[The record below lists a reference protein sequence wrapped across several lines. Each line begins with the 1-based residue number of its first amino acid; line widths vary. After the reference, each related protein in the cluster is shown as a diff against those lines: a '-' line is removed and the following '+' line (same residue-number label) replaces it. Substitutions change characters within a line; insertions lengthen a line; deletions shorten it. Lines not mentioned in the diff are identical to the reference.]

1 MTTNIQLIGDALRL
15 INVINEIETPSAEQG
30 ATALRV
36 LNQMMEEWEE
46 CGIKVQYYAQTSTSV
61 DFPCPA
67 YTESAVTAALAIRLA
82 PFFGASVS
90 PELAAQYDIAYSSLL
105 RKAMNAKLQPVD
117 MSHLPLGE
125 GTRTWDIETDA
136 L

>member
-15 INVINEIETPSAEQG
+15 INVINEVETPSAEQG

-36 LNQMMEEWEE
+36 LNQMMEQWEE
-46 CGIKVQYYAQTSTSV
+46 EGLKLQYFKQTSTSA
-61 DFPCPA
+61 DFPCAA
-67 YTESAVTAALAIRLA
+67 YTEPAVTAGLAIRLA

-90 PELAAQYDIAYSSLL
+90 PELAAQFDSGYQTIL
-105 RKAMNAKLQPVD
+105 RKAINAALQPVD